1 LEWLIDF
8 LYRYV
13 VPRKIWQHCF
23 PSRPTEKNKV
33 NFRRIQSKIE
43 KHIFSASPVCEILR
57 ALVANGLT
65 LVLDYQGCQIFLG
78 TKYQNE

>member
-1 LEWLIDF
+1 M
-8 LYRYV
+8 LYQEKSGNTVSHLVRL
-13 VPRKIWQHCF
+13 K
-23 PSRPTEKNKV
+23 KNKV